1 MTELAV
7 RLSPSGRRTAEVRR
21 QTIISAARTL
31 FARQGFHST
40 GMAQIA
46 RESGVLVGQIYRDF
60 ASKEDLIAAVVE
72 EDISEMLQDPAM
84 TGAIDP
90 GGTEALNNWVVRFV
104 TRRMDADTRGFLTA
118 IIGEAARNPRIAA
131 ILSNAY
137 SRLRDSIITAAALW
151 APSDDAVEARSELAD
166 FILSIAGSN
175 QHHQLVELHV
185 SPKISVRMVALVEA
199 EIAAFQ
205 ARYAARAPSGDATG

>member
-1 MTELAV
+1 MTESAA
-7 RLSPSGRRTAEVRR
+7 RSSPSGRRTAEARR
-21 QTIISAARTL
+21 AAIISAARTL
-31 FARQGFHST
+31 FGRQGFHST

-90 GGTEALNNWVVRFV
+90 GGTEALNNWVLRFV
-104 TRRMDADTRGFLTA
+104 TRQMDADTRGFLTA
-118 IIGEAARNPRIAA
+118 ILGEAARNPRIAA
-131 ILSNAY
+131 ILANAY
-137 SRLRDSIITAAALW
+137 SRLRDSITTAAALW
-151 APSDDAVEARSELAD
+151 APGDDAVEARSELAD

-185 SPKISVRMVALVEA
+185 NSKVSVRMVALVEA

-205 ARYAARAPSGDATG
+205 ARFANRAPSGDADG